1 MITEIAVLE
10 DPSALRTWFP
20 ALSGRSGNPWHHL
33 PFTSLRL
40 QGSAKAYEPS
50 PLFPIS
56 EYFHS
61 VHLCL
66 DTECLDTV
74 AGDVFSA
81 HTDVLPTHMSGGSVL
96 PLVWTAWPRRK
107 MNSNCNMSF
116 RRWME
121 VRGSMVLWA
130 VFQSFAHQLHDIAA
144 FVSQCLQT
152 EWNQGCKPENQIHVL
167 CWLMTDSRKR

>member
-1 MITEIAVLE
+1 MITEVAVLE

-20 ALSGRSGNPWHHL
+20 ALSGSSGIFVTS
-33 PFTSLRL
+33 FTIYL

-61 VHLCL
+61 IHLSL

-74 AGDVFSA
+74 AGGVFNA
-81 HTDVLPTHMSGGSVL
+81 HFFNDVLPSHKSGESIL
-96 PLVWTAWPRRK
+96 PLIWAAWLRRK
-107 MNSNCNMSF
+107 MNSNCFMSF

-121 VRGSMVLWA
+121 VRGKMVLWA
-130 VFQSFAHQLHDIAA
+130 VFQGLAHQLHDIAA
-144 FVSQCLQT
+144 FVF
-152 EWNQGCKPENQIHVL
+152 
-167 CWLMTDSRKR
+167 